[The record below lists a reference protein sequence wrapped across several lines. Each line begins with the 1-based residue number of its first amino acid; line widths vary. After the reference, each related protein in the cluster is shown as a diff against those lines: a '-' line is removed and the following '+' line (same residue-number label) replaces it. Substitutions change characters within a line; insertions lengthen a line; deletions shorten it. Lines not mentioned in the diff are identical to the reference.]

1 MDPSPTPPSPSKS
14 PVPLN
19 PRQITFPQQIG
30 TQLAL
35 LTKRQA
41 ELSLSL
47 NALVADRED
56 IDESLEHLTIL
67 GQHVERLVQ
76 EVDGR
81 SGPTHGQP
89 RGLGFQ
95 PNGHDVYEEEDEGL
109 LERVRKVWET
119 SERVG
124 GKVRRLDV
132 EVGRVKESVDIVS
145 EVIDLKNSLMSL
157 SSDIAKEDWESA
169 SRACR
174 RAMSVR
180 KQVIDGN
187 FAGSVVPTSQYPLPP
202 SQTLQELRDTLLQ
215 TFRHEFDTAV
225 ARKDQPGVSRFFRL
239 WPAIGAEEEGLEVYG
254 NFVVGLVKARSPTTG
269 KSSSPLYYLTSL
281 TNLLESI
288 AHIIDQHQPVVD
300 KYYGPGRMVAVIGRL
315 ISESDRVVRNLVE
328 GWEEERRVGR
338 LIGDTKS
345 SSFLLLSNPSL
356 LPPLF
361 PSLLPSNANP
371 ITLATLANSTTSA
384 LPNLSSASHLL
395 QSYTH
400 GGRKST
406 PIQAPSSTPSQA
418 GGQHEHEQEGP
429 DPRDVDK
436 VLAELVA
443 LGGRWA
449 LFRRFIW
456 SRIADE
462 DEDESEKH
470 GEKEEKREE
479 SHEKKVYEVQMEILE
494 QSGSQRAI
502 ENLLKVYYEPLE
514 FWFLRMSIEK
524 AHKIDTPD
532 LTTQPHLS
540 SILDDTFYLLKLV
553 LSRLLSC
560 GSLSTLKN
568 MRRKIAEVIEKDYT
582 DVIRRKMDNVHSLA
596 GGGDRTERERR
607 EKDQREAFSIYLND
621 LDVSANY
628 MERLIDETLQRLP
641 QVFIEPEMIKVQDEL
656 EGFKDI
662 GNRFRSVCKAGL
674 EQLFNQLTR
683 PRLRPI
689 LDDAYRDV
697 NYLLDDDTFQ
707 EAEEMD
713 LVRKRFV
720 KSWDN
725 LVLGYRESFTE
736 HNFQTFF
743 SLAVEVLVRHWEKMI
758 LSMRFTELGAIR
770 YERDIRSVANY
781 LSAQTSFGGAR
792 EKFTRLQQ
800 IGTILNLDV
809 EEDPQEFYS
818 NSGVPWRIS
827 KVEYDSIL
835 EQRQ

>member
-1 MDPSPTPPSPSKS
+1 MDPYSTPPSPSKS
-14 PVPLN
+14 PVPLS
-19 PRQITFPQQIG
+19 PREITTPQQIG

-67 GQHVERLVQ
+67 GQRVEQLLQ

-81 SGPTHGQP
+81 NGPTHGQP

-95 PNGHDVYEEEDEGL
+95 PNGHEVYEEEDEGL
-109 LERVRKVWET
+109 LERVRRVWET

-132 EVGRVKESVDIVS
+132 EVGRVKESADIVS
-145 EVIDLKNSLMSL
+145 EVIDLKNSLVTL
-157 SSDIAKEDWESA
+157 SSAIAKEDWESA

-202 SQTLQELRDTLLQ
+202 SQTLQELRDILLQ
-215 TFRHEFDTAV
+215 TFRSEFDAAV
-225 ARKDQPGVSRFFRL
+225 KRKDQPGVSRFFRL
-239 WPAIGAEEEGLEVYG
+239 WPAIGAEEEGLEAYG
-254 NFVVGLVKARSPTTG
+254 NFVVGLVKTRSPTAG

-281 TNLLESI
+281 TSLLESI
-288 AHIIDQHQPVVD
+288 AHIIDQHQPVVE
-300 KYYGPGRMVAVIGRL
+300 KYYGRGRMSAVVGRL
-315 ISESDRVVRNLVE
+315 VGESDRAVRNLVE

-384 LPNLSSASHLL
+384 LPNLSSASHLI

-400 GGRKST
+400 GGRKSS
-406 PIQAPSSTPSQA
+406 PAPAHSRTPSQA
-418 GGQHEHEQEGP
+418 GGQQEHEQEGP

-436 VLAELVA
+436 VLGELVA

-462 DEDESEKH
+462 DEDGSQENGEKKE
-470 GEKEEKREE
+470 EKEE
-479 SHEKKVYEVQMEILE
+479 SPEKPYEVQMEILE

-524 AHKIDTPD
+524 AHKIDTAD
-532 LTTQPHLS
+532 LTTEPHLS

-568 MRRKIAEVIEKDYT
+568 MRRKIAEVVEKDYT
-582 DVIRRKMDNVHSLA
+582 DVIRRKMDNVYSLA
-596 GGGDRTERERR
+596 GGGDRAEREKR
-607 EKDQREAFSIYLND
+607 EKDQREAFGIYLND
-621 LDVSANY
+621 LDVSADY

-641 QVFIEPEMIKVQDEL
+641 QVYIEPEMASVKDEL

-662 GNRFRSVCKAGL
+662 GNRFRSVCKTGL

-697 NYLLDDDTFQ
+697 NYVLDDDAFQ
-707 EAEEMD
+707 EAEELD

-720 KSWDN
+720 KSWDS
-725 LVLGYRESFTE
+725 LILGYRETFTE

-770 YERDIRSVANY
+770 YERDIRSVVNY

-800 IGTILNLDV
+800 IGTILNLDA

>member
-1 MDPSPTPPSPSKS
+1 MDPYSTPPSPSKS
-14 PVPLN
+14 PVPLS
-19 PRQITFPQQIG
+19 PREITTPQQIG

-67 GQHVERLVQ
+67 GQRVEQLLQ

-81 SGPTHGQP
+81 NGPTHGQP

-95 PNGHDVYEEEDEGL
+95 PNGHEVYEEEDEGL
-109 LERVRKVWET
+109 LERVRRVWET

-132 EVGRVKESVDIVS
+132 EVGRVKESADIVS
-145 EVIDLKNSLMSL
+145 EVIDLKNSLVTL
-157 SSDIAKEDWESA
+157 SSAIAKEDWESA

-202 SQTLQELRDTLLQ
+202 SQTLQELRDILLQ
-215 TFRHEFDTAV
+215 TFRSEFDAAV
-225 ARKDQPGVSRFFRL
+225 KRKDQPGVSRFFRL
-239 WPAIGAEEEGLEVYG
+239 WPAIGAEEEGLEAYG
-254 NFVVGLVKARSPTTG
+254 NFVVGLVKARSPTAG

-281 TNLLESI
+281 TSLLESI
-288 AHIIDQHQPVVD
+288 AHIIDQHQPVVE
-300 KYYGPGRMVAVIGRL
+300 KYYGRGRMSAVVGRL
-315 ISESDRVVRNLVE
+315 VGESDRAVRNLVE

-384 LPNLSSASHLL
+384 LPNLSSASHLI

-400 GGRKST
+400 GGRKSS
-406 PIQAPSSTPSQA
+406 PAPAHSRTPSQA
-418 GGQHEHEQEGP
+418 GGQQEHEQEGP

-436 VLAELVA
+436 VLGELVA

-462 DEDESEKH
+462 DEDGSQENGEKKE
-470 GEKEEKREE
+470 EKEE
-479 SHEKKVYEVQMEILE
+479 SPEKPYEVQMEILE

-524 AHKIDTPD
+524 AHKIDTAD
-532 LTTQPHLS
+532 LTTEPHLS

-560 GSLSTLKN
+560 GSLSTLEN
-568 MRRKIAEVIEKDYT
+568 MRRKIAEVVEKDYT
-582 DVIRRKMDNVHSLA
+582 DVIRRKMDNVYSLA
-596 GGGDRTERERR
+596 GGGDRAEREKR
-607 EKDQREAFSIYLND
+607 EKDQREAFGIYLND
-621 LDVSANY
+621 LDVSADY

-641 QVFIEPEMIKVQDEL
+641 QVYIEPEMASVKDEL

-662 GNRFRSVCKAGL
+662 GNRFRSVCKTGL

-697 NYLLDDDTFQ
+697 NYVLDDDAFQ
-707 EAEEMD
+707 EAEELD

-720 KSWDN
+720 KSWDS
-725 LVLGYRESFTE
+725 LILGYRETFTE

-800 IGTILNLDV
+800 IGTILNLDA

>member
-1 MDPSPTPPSPSKS
+1 MDPYSTPPSPSKS
-14 PVPLN
+14 PVPLS
-19 PRQITFPQQIG
+19 PREITTPQQIG

-67 GQHVERLVQ
+67 GQRVEQLLQ

-81 SGPTHGQP
+81 NGPTHGQP

-95 PNGHDVYEEEDEGL
+95 PNGHEVYEEEDEGL
-109 LERVRKVWET
+109 LERVRRVWET

-132 EVGRVKESVDIVS
+132 EVGRVKESADIVS
-145 EVIDLKNSLMSL
+145 EVIDLKNSLVTL
-157 SSDIAKEDWESA
+157 SSAIAKEDWESA

-202 SQTLQELRDTLLQ
+202 SQTLQELRDILLQ
-215 TFRHEFDTAV
+215 TFRSEFDAAV
-225 ARKDQPGVSRFFRL
+225 KRKDQTGVSRFFRL
-239 WPAIGAEEEGLEVYG
+239 WPAIGAEEEGLEAYG
-254 NFVVGLVKARSPTTG
+254 NFVVGLVKARSPTAG
-269 KSSSPLYYLTSL
+269 KSLSPLYYLTSL
-281 TNLLESI
+281 TSLLESI
-288 AHIIDQHQPVVD
+288 AHIIDQHQPVVE
-300 KYYGPGRMVAVIGRL
+300 KYYGRGRMSAVVGRL
-315 ISESDRVVRNLVE
+315 VGESDRAVRNLVE

-384 LPNLSSASHLL
+384 LPNLSSASHLI

-400 GGRKST
+400 GGRKSS
-406 PIQAPSSTPSQA
+406 PAPAHSRTPSQA
-418 GGQHEHEQEGP
+418 GGQQEHEQEGP

-436 VLAELVA
+436 VLGELVA

-462 DEDESEKH
+462 DEDGSQENGEKKE
-470 GEKEEKREE
+470 EKEE
-479 SHEKKVYEVQMEILE
+479 SPEKPYEVQMEILE

-524 AHKIDTPD
+524 AHKIDTAD
-532 LTTQPHLS
+532 LTTEPHLS
-540 SILDDTFYLLKLV
+540 SILDDTFYLLKLI

-568 MRRKIAEVIEKDYT
+568 MRRKIAEVVEKDYT
-582 DVIRRKMDNVHSLA
+582 DVIRRKMDNVYSLA
-596 GGGDRTERERR
+596 GGGDRAEREKR
-607 EKDQREAFSIYLND
+607 EKDQREAFGIYLND
-621 LDVSANY
+621 LDVSADY

-641 QVFIEPEMIKVQDEL
+641 QVYIEPEMASVKDEL

-662 GNRFRSVCKAGL
+662 GNRFRSVCKTGL

-697 NYLLDDDTFQ
+697 NYVLDDDAFQ
-707 EAEEMD
+707 EAEELD

-720 KSWDN
+720 KSWDS
-725 LVLGYRESFTE
+725 LILGYRETFTE

-800 IGTILNLDV
+800 IGTILNLDA

>member
-1 MDPSPTPPSPSKS
+1 MDPYSTPPSPSKS
-14 PVPLN
+14 PVPLS
-19 PRQITFPQQIG
+19 PREITTPQQIG

-67 GQHVERLVQ
+67 GQRVEQLLQ

-81 SGPTHGQP
+81 NGPTHGQP

-95 PNGHDVYEEEDEGL
+95 PNGHEVYEEEDEGL
-109 LERVRKVWET
+109 LERVRRVWET

-132 EVGRVKESVDIVS
+132 EVGRVKESADIVS
-145 EVIDLKNSLMSL
+145 EVIDLKNSLVTL
-157 SSDIAKEDWESA
+157 SSAIAKEDWESA

-202 SQTLQELRDTLLQ
+202 SQTLQELRDILLQ
-215 TFRHEFDTAV
+215 TFRSEFDAAV
-225 ARKDQPGVSRFFRL
+225 KRKDQPGVSRFFRL
-239 WPAIGAEEEGLEVYG
+239 WPAIGAEEEGLEAYG
-254 NFVVGLVKARSPTTG
+254 NFVVGLVKARSPTAG

-281 TNLLESI
+281 TSLLESI
-288 AHIIDQHQPVVD
+288 AHIIDQHQPVVE
-300 KYYGPGRMVAVIGRL
+300 KYYGRGRMSAVVGRL
-315 ISESDRVVRNLVE
+315 VGESDRAVRNLVE

-384 LPNLSSASHLL
+384 LPNLSSASHLI

-400 GGRKST
+400 GGRKSS
-406 PIQAPSSTPSQA
+406 PAPAHSRTPSQA
-418 GGQHEHEQEGP
+418 GGQQEHEQEGP

-436 VLAELVA
+436 VLGELVA

-462 DEDESEKH
+462 DEDGSQENGEKKE
-470 GEKEEKREE
+470 EKEE
-479 SHEKKVYEVQMEILE
+479 SPEKPYEVQMEILE

-524 AHKIDTPD
+524 AHKIDTAD
-532 LTTQPHLS
+532 LTTEPHLS

-568 MRRKIAEVIEKDYT
+568 MRRKIAEVVEKDYT
-582 DVIRRKMDNVHSLA
+582 DVIRRKMDNVYSLA
-596 GGGDRTERERR
+596 GGGDRAEREKR
-607 EKDQREAFSIYLND
+607 EKDQREAFGIYLND
-621 LDVSANY
+621 LDVSADY

-641 QVFIEPEMIKVQDEL
+641 QVYIEPEMASVKDEL

-662 GNRFRSVCKAGL
+662 GNRFRSVCKTGL

-697 NYLLDDDTFQ
+697 NYVLDDDAFQ
-707 EAEEMD
+707 EAEELD

-720 KSWDN
+720 KSWDS
-725 LVLGYRESFTE
+725 LILGYRETFTE

-800 IGTILNLDV
+800 IGTILNLDA

>member
-1 MDPSPTPPSPSKS
+1 MDPSATPPSPSKS

-19 PRQITFPQQIG
+19 PREITSVQQIG
-30 TQLAL
+30 TQLTL

-67 GQHVERLVQ
+67 GQRVERLLQ

-81 SGPTHGQP
+81 NGPTHGQP

-109 LERVRKVWET
+109 LERVRRVWET

-132 EVGRVKESVDIVS
+132 EVGRVKESADIVS
-145 EVIDLKNSLMSL
+145 EVIDLKNSLVTL
-157 SSDIAKEDWESA
+157 SSAIAKEDWESA

-215 TFRHEFDTAV
+215 TFRSEFDAAV
-225 ARKDQPGVSRFFRL
+225 QRKDQPGVSRFFRL
-239 WPAIGAEEEGLEVYG
+239 WPAIGAEEEGLEAYG
-254 NFVVGLVKARSPTTG
+254 NFVVGLVKARSPTAG

-281 TNLLESI
+281 TSLLESI
-288 AHIIDQHQPVVD
+288 AHIIDQHQPVVE
-300 KYYGPGRMVAVIGRL
+300 KYYGRGRMGAVVGRL
-315 ISESDRVVRNLVE
+315 VGESDRAVKSLVE

-384 LPNLSSASHLL
+384 LPNLSSASHLI

-400 GGRKST
+400 GGRKSS
-406 PIQAPSSTPSQA
+406 PAPAHSRTPSQA
-418 GGQHEHEQEGP
+418 GGPQEHEQEGP

-436 VLAELVA
+436 VLGELVA

-456 SRIADE
+456 SRIADV
-462 DEDESEKH
+462 DEDESQGNGEKKE
-470 GEKEEKREE
+470 EKEE
-479 SHEKKVYEVQMEILE
+479 SPEKKPYDVQMEILE

-524 AHKIDTPD
+524 AHKIDTAD
-532 LTTQPHLS
+532 LTTEPHLS

-568 MRRKIAEVIEKDYT
+568 MRRKIAEVVEKDYT
-582 DVIRRKMDNVHSLA
+582 DVIRRKMDNVYSLA
-596 GGGDRTERERR
+596 GGGDRAEREKK
-607 EKDQREAFSIYLND
+607 EKDQREAFGIYLND
-621 LDVSANY
+621 LDVSADY

-641 QVFIEPEMIKVQDEL
+641 QVYIEPEMASVKAEL
-656 EGFKDI
+656 EGFRDI
-662 GNRFRSVCKAGL
+662 GNRFRSVCKTGL

-697 NYLLDDDTFQ
+697 NYVLDDDSFQ
-707 EAEEMD
+707 GAEELD

-720 KSWDN
+720 KSWDS
-725 LVLGYRESFTE
+725 LILGYRETFTE

-758 LSMRFTELGAIR
+758 LSMRFTEA
-770 YERDIRSVANY
+770 SVVD
-781 LSAQTSFGGAR
+781 
-792 EKFTRLQQ
+792 
-800 IGTILNLDV
+800 DV
-809 EEDPQEFYS
+809 TPLRHRQE
-818 NSGVPWRIS
+818 
-827 KVEYDSIL
+827 L
-835 EQRQ
+835 TL